1 VFVAMKKI
9 NHLKIFLLQE
19 KFSLIFK
26 KIYFFFSKK
35 YFSEVMKK
43 FRNIILFVDYIKFD
57 P

>member
-26 KIYFFFSKK
+26 KIFFFFSKK

>member
-1 VFVAMKKI
+1 
-9 NHLKIFLLQE
+9 
-19 KFSLIFK
+19 LIFK
-26 KIYFFFSKK
+26 KIFFFFSKK